1 MNSSVNTLT
10 SWAGQKPTAVNG
22 FDTGSLLMK
31 DIFTKV
37 ETISRLEKHVVLI
50 GEIGVGKKRMAEIIH
65 KNSDRSEGPFHTFY
79 CIDVDE
85 AEFQE
90 AFWEHIHFE
99 NNHLQI
105 KYDLLEKSGGG
116 TLYIDQVSELPGD
129 LMLNLVHSY
138 LRGCNQLFKY
148 NQSIAPRLIIS
159 VNQEALKDLR
169 KLNEWGELLSSLN
182 PISIMV
188 PPLRERKEDI
198 PRLIDIFLDEV
209 RGSDPDCT
217 HLQMSEAAINEC
229 INYSWPG
236 NIRQLKNAV
245 LQGAILSHGEVIEVQ
260 HMPFSMNWKLPY

>member
-1 MNSSVNTLT
+1 MNASAKTLT
-10 SWAGQKPTAVNG
+10 SWAGQKPTVENG
-22 FDTGSLLMK
+22 FGTGSLLMK

-50 GEIGVGKKRMAEIIH
+50 GEIGVGKKRLAEVIH
-65 KNSDRSEGPFHTFY
+65 KNSRRSDGPFHTFY

-105 KYDLLEKSGGG
+105 KYDLLEKTGGG
-116 TLYIDQVSELPGD
+116 TLYLDQFSELPDD

-138 LRGCNQLFKY
+138 LRGCKQLFKY
-148 NQSIAPRLIIS
+148 NLSIAPRLIIS
-159 VNQEALKDLR
+159 VSQEALQGLK
-169 KLNEWGELLSSLN
+169 KLKQWGELLSSLN

-198 PRLIDIFLDEV
+198 PRFIEIFLDEV
-209 RGSDPDCT
+209 RQSDPDRS

-229 INYSWPG
+229 MKYTWPG

-245 LQGAILSHGEVIEVQ
+245 LQGAILSQGEMIEVH